1 MRITRQTFLKN
12 GVLTLGA
19 LWAYGATG
27 CSGGDGQSYDNPG
40 SAGSGGSANPGSGT
54 CAASIEANHGHS
66 LVVSPDDVT
75 QAVDKTYDIQ
85 GSAAHSHSVTITA
98 ADFAD
103 LSQGQSLVVTS
114 TETSLHSHT
123 ITVSCA

>member
-12 GVLTLGA
+12 SILTLGA

-27 CSGGDGQSYDNPG
+27 CSGSDSNAYDEP
-40 SAGSGGSANPGSGT
+40 GSGGSSGSTGAGSGT
-54 CAASIEANHGHS
+54 CAASIDANHGHS
-66 LVVSPDDVT
+66 LVVTPDDVT
-75 QAVDKTYDIQ
+75 QAADKTYDIQ
-85 GSAAHSHSVTITA
+85 GSAVHTHSVTITA
-98 ADFAD
+98 ADFAN
-103 LSQGQSLVVTS
+103 LAQGQSLVVTS